1 MKLMKSK
8 KKVIAKTLKALSK
21 KKKKGI
27 AWLIDPDKFLAPSE
41 SGWEWIQNSSL
52 DFIFVGGSHF
62 DQGNFE
68 EIVSQV
74 KKLAIN
80 IPVVLFPG
88 SRLQISPQADGILF
102 LSLISGRNPDYLI
115 SQQVKAAKKVNSSNL
130 EVLPTAYLLVNDG
143 EIKSVHRE
151 SNTLP
156 IPNSNQDQILSTA
169 LAGKFLG
176 MKFLFLD
183 AGSGAKTPVSPLV
196 ISTVKDHLDCPL
208 IIGGGIDSLQKIN
221 LAFES
226 GADLVVIGNQ
236 IEKDPEF
243 LSEVLSFKDWYNQSL
258 HVN

>member
-1 MKLMKSK
+1 MKNR
-8 KKVIAKTLKALSK
+8 KKVIAKTLKTLSK

-27 AWLIDPDKFLAPSE
+27 AWLIDPDKFTRSKE
-41 SGWEWIQNSSL
+41 SDWDWIRSSTL

-62 DQGNFE
+62 DQDNFE
-68 EIVSQV
+68 EIISQV
-74 KKLAIN
+74 KKLAKD

-115 SQQVKAAKKVNSSNL
+115 SQQVQAANKVHLSNL

-176 MKFLFLD
+176 MKYCFLD
-183 AGSGAKTPVSPLV
+183 AGSGAKTTVSPLV

-208 IIGGGIDSLQKIN
+208 IIGGGMDSLQKIN
-221 LAFES
+221 QAFES

-243 LSEVLSFKDWYNQSL
+243 LSEVLSFKDWYNQGL

>member
-1 MKLMKSK
+1 MKSNK
-8 KKVIAKTLKALSK
+8 KGIAKTLSSFVKNN
-21 KKKKGI
+21 KKGI
-27 AWLIDPDKFLAPSE
+27 AWLIDPDKFDLSSE
-41 SGWEWIQNSSL
+41 VNWEWVQSSSL
-52 DFIFVGGSHF
+52 DFIFVGGSQF

-74 KKLAIN
+74 KKLAVN

-102 LSLISGRNPDYLI
+102 LSLISGRNPDFLI
-115 SQQVKAAKKVNSSNL
+115 AQQVKAAKKVQSSNL

-156 IPNSNQDQILSTA
+156 IPNSNRDHIVETA

-176 MKFLFLD
+176 MKFCFID
-183 AGSGAKTPVSPLV
+183 AGSGAKTTVSPAV
-196 ISTVKDHLDCPL
+196 ISSVKKQVNCPL
-208 IIGGGIDSLQKIN
+208 IIGGGMDSLQKIN

-226 GADLVVIGNQ
+226 GADLIVLGNK
-236 IEKDPEF
+236 IEKDPDF
-243 LSEVLSFKDWYNQSL
+243 LSEVLSYKDWYNQSL

>member
-1 MKLMKSK
+1 MKSK
-8 KKVIAKTLKALSK
+8 KKVIAKSLKAFSK
-21 KKKKGI
+21 KNKKGI
-27 AWLIDPDKFLAPSE
+27 AWLIDPDKFSRAGELN
-41 SGWEWIQNSSL
+41 WDRIQNSSL

-62 DQGNFE
+62 DQDNFE
-68 EIVSQV
+68 EIISQV
-74 KKLAIN
+74 KKLAKD

-88 SRLQISPQADGILF
+88 SKLQVSSLADGILF

-115 SQQVKAAKKVNSSNL
+115 SQQVKAAKKVYSSNL

-156 IPNSNQDQILSTA
+156 IPNSNEEQIISTA
-169 LAGKFLG
+169 LAGKLLG
-176 MKFLFLD
+176 MNYCFLD
-183 AGSGAKTPVSPLV
+183 AGSGAKNTVSPSV
-196 ISTVKDHLDCPL
+196 ISSVKKHLNSPL

-221 LAFES
+221 QAFES

-236 IEKDPEF
+236 IEKDPDF

>member
-1 MKLMKSK
+1 MKSK

-21 KKKKGI
+21 QNKKGI
-27 AWLIDPDKFLAPSE
+27 AWLIDPDKFSLA
-41 SGWEWIQNSSL
+41 GGLNWDRIQNSSL

-62 DQGNFE
+62 DQDNFE
-68 EIVSQV
+68 EIISQV
-74 KKLAIN
+74 KKLAKD

-88 SRLQISPQADGILF
+88 SKLQVSSIADGILF

-115 SQQVKAAKKVNSSNL
+115 SQQVKAAKNVHSSNL

-183 AGSGAKTPVSPLV
+183 AGSGAKTPVSPSV
-196 ISTVKDHLDCPL
+196 ISTVKDQLDCPL

-221 LAFES
+221 QAFES

>member
-1 MKLMKSK
+1 MKSK
-8 KKVIAKTLKALSK
+8 KKVIAKSLKAFSK
-21 KKKKGI
+21 KNKKGI
-27 AWLIDPDKFLAPSE
+27 AWLIDPDKFSLSKE
-41 SGWEWIQNSSL
+41 FDWNWIQNTSL

-62 DQGNFE
+62 DQNNFE
-68 EIVSQV
+68 EIISYV
-74 KKLAIN
+74 KKFAKN
-80 IPVVLFPG
+80 IPVVIFPG
-88 SRLQISPQADGILF
+88 SKLQVSAQADGILF

-115 SQQVKAAKKVNSSNL
+115 SQQVKAAKQVHHSNL

-156 IPNSNQDQILSTA
+156 IPNSNREEIISTA

-176 MKFLFLD
+176 MNYCFLD
-183 AGSGAKTPVSPLV
+183 AGSGARNSVSPEV
-196 ISTVKDHLDCPL
+196 ITSIKECLDCPL
-208 IIGGGIDSLQKIN
+208 IVGGGIDSLQKIN
-221 LAFES
+221 QAFES

-236 IEKDPEF
+236 IEKDPDF